1 MKLNARLE
9 FFRGRRVWAVTDAGE
24 VRTYTIDF
32 WEPTV
37 CSIRDMQYKNL
48 FRFLP
53 PKCVFL
59 TREEAVQHAVCL
71 LRNEI
76 VSRERSIE
84 VFQKQLKD
92 HKILL
97 AKYEEEL
104 CNGNKVAQ
112 G

>member
-9 FFRGRRVWAVTDAGE
+9 FFRGRRVWAVTDVGE
-24 VRTYTIDF
+24 VRAYTIDF
-32 WEPTV
+32 WEPNV
-37 CSIRDMQYKNL
+37 CSIRDMQCRNV

-59 TREEAVQHAVCL
+59 TREEAVKHAAL
-71 LRNEI
+71 LLQNEI
-76 VSRERSIE
+76 VSKARTIE

-97 AKYEEEL
+97 ANYEEEIR
-104 CNGNKVAQ
+104 NGNKVAQ

>member
-9 FFRGRRVWAVTDAGE
+9 FFRGRRVWAVTDVGE
-24 VRTYTIDF
+24 VRAYTIDF
-32 WEPTV
+32 WEPNV
-37 CSIRDMQYKNL
+37 CSIRDMQCRNV

-53 PKCVFL
+53 PTCVFL
-59 TREEAVQHAVCL
+59 TREEAVQHAALL

-76 VSRERSIE
+76 VSRTRTIE

-92 HKILL
+92 AKAMLT
-97 AKYEEEL
+97 KYEEEIR
-104 CNGNKVAQ
+104 NGKQMAQ

>member
-9 FFRGRRVWAVTDAGE
+9 FFRGRRVWAVTDAGD
-24 VRTYTIDF
+24 VRDYTIDF

-37 CSIRDMQYKNL
+37 CSIRDMQCKKV

-76 VSRERSIE
+76 VSKTRTIE
-84 VFQKQLKD
+84 VFQKQLKGS
-92 HKILL
+92 KALL
-97 AKYEEEL
+97 AEYEEEL
-104 CNGNKVAQ
+104 CNGDKVAQ